1 MAKRRFTQA
10 MNDALVEEM
19 TRDPRITVFGEDIVA
34 SYLGDTRDLI
44 DRFGPARVRDTP
56 ISEAALAS
64 MAVGAAMAGTPIVC
78 HMMFANFL
86 YLGMDGIAN
95 QAAKMRLMSGN
106 QARLPVT
113 FLAAV
118 GGGTSTGAQHS
129 DTPFAMAMNLGG
141 INVVAPATPADAKG
155 MLKTALRG
163 DNPTI
168 FFIPRT
174 RCGTNGEIPD
184 GELLIPFGSASVR
197 REGRDVTI
205 VAIGTCVQPALVAAD
220 ALAARGIDSE
230 VIDPRSLVPLDS
242 QTILASVAKTGRL
255 VVVDES
261 RDCCSAASHIAAVV
275 AERGFAQLR
284 APIRRVTTPDVA
296 LPYAPALEKALL
308 PNAERIVATV
318 ADLLATAGAPAH
330 V

>member
-19 TRDPRITVFGEDIVA
+19 SRDPRITVFGEDIVA
-34 SYLGDTRDLI
+34 SYLGDTRDLV
-44 DRFGPARVRDTP
+44 DRFGKERVRDTP

-64 MAVGAAMAGTPIVC
+64 MAVGGAMAGMPVVC

-129 DTPFAMAMNLGG
+129 DTPYAMAMNLGG

-155 MLKTALRG
+155 LLKTALRSA
-163 DNPTI
+163 DPTI

-174 RCGTNGEIPD
+174 RCSAKGEVPD
-184 GELLIPFGSASVR
+184 GELLIPFGCAAVR

-205 VAIGTCVQPALVAAD
+205 VAIGTCLQPALAA
-220 ALAARGIDSE
+220 AASLAEQGIEVE
-230 VIDPRSLVPLDS
+230 VIDPRSLVPLDTD
-242 QTILASVAKTGRL
+242 TILASAGKTGRV

-261 RDCCSAASHIAAVV
+261 RDSCSAASHIAAVV
-275 AERGFAQLR
+275 AERGFHLLR
-284 APIRRVTTPDVA
+284 APIRRVTTPDIA

-308 PNAERIVATV
+308 PNPQRIAATV
-318 ADLLATAGAPAH
+318 EELLRAPAH
-330 V
+330 A